1 MTIFTIPGL
10 VRQRK
15 VRRLGFI
22 AIYDLMK
29 EIKALWISNEFPS
42 REELEELTT
51 EAQTLRHY
59 MTNEE

>member
-1 MTIFTIPGL
+1 MTVFTITGL

-15 VRRLGFI
+15 VQRLGFI

-29 EIKALWISNEFPS
+29 EIKALWMSNEFPS

-51 EAQTLRHY
+51 ETWTLRHY
-59 MTNEE
+59 MANEE